1 MASHLN
7 SLVHRGGRGRLSDHT
22 TVSDS
27 WFVFLLMLCS
37 FSPNMVL
44 CIIAKHLHLGRV
56 RSLVQIHFNQPK
68 PCCHIVFRSR
78 RDFLLATLPNK
89 PYSSSLFLFFVC
101 LFFCTLWTS
110 HSPTLGS
117 WDVNLGSVW
126 HCVNSQVRALDLKN
140 GQTSAFIEVHT
151 HADDKLIKWI
161 WLAGAANLLHF
172 GLASVKLGQSV
183 VGRVFLH
190 IQSCLSP
197 FLTTGE
203 DQMIILLCPDIKKT
217 PLELNED
224 LLFYHYYKPISWHF

>member
-1 MASHLN
+1 M
-7 SLVHRGGRGRLSDHT
+7 
-22 TVSDS
+22 SDS
-27 WFVFLLMLCS
+27 WLVFLLMLCS

-68 PCCHIVFRSR
+68 PCCCIVFRSR

-89 PYSSSLFLFFVC
+89 PYSSSLFLFVC
-101 LFFCTLWTS
+101 LFVFL
-110 HSPTLGS
+110 HSLNIAQSDLGIMRRQL
-117 WDVNLGSVW
+117 LGSVW

-203 DQMIILLCPDIKKT
+203 DQMIILLCPDIKKK